1 MTKLTFEEV
10 KQKII
15 LSGELTRL
23 ICQTAEKNA
32 VTHHD
37 QKYPHAGLDVAFE
50 KIVRQTLP
58 PDFEHYEMSED
69 AVEYRANEFLRI
81 TQVCHN
87 AMAAIRK
94 KMDDLQWGQIGEA
107 LDSISGLDLR
117 EEALWKA
124 AHKAYQQFG
133 GNLMWEDP
141 DESSDY
147 LAGLIR
153 PILSASTA
161 NLSGKDG
168 SLEKAADFVKYRLDL
183 CINGLRNLIEAVK
196 EFSDGIKEKPASG
209 RSPRDGG

>member
-124 AHKAYQQFG
+124 AHKTYQQFG
-133 GNLMWEDP
+133 GNIMWEDP
-141 DESSDY
+141 EEKSDY
-147 LAGLIR
+147 LTMLRAMIA
-153 PILSASTA
+153 SATS
-161 NLSGKDG
+161 NIYGKDG
-168 SLEKAADFVKYRLDL
+168 SLAKAADFFNYRLDI
-183 CINGLRNLIEAVK
+183 CINGLRNVIEAVK
-196 EFSDGIKEKPASG
+196 EFSDGIEEKPAAA
-209 RSPRDGG
+209 RSPKDGG